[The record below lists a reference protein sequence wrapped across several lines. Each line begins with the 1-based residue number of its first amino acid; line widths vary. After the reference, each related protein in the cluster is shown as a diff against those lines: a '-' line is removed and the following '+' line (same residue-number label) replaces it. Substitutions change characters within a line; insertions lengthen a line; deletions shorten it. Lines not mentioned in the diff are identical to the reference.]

1 MKEKLIAFGCKKDN
15 EFNTLQADICRLK
28 SECKEKSKSIEK
40 SIVEIQKD
48 DKNVMSSDRVISLEE
63 KITELKRSILEF
75 KTEFSSKF
83 ERFKSKFSTYA
94 DAMETIKP
102 KDFFSQINNKFNSF
116 KGKFKTYAD
125 IVKNKPVEVLTGI
138 SSKFDVV
145 WKNYKSTAQRK
156 FNETGKYEKDL
167 LLKVNQMENL
177 QKVFLNGDFKQL
189 TDIIENFNNNLK

>member
-63 KITELKRSILEF
+63 KITELKRSILEL

-102 KDFFSQINNKFNSF
+102 KDFFTKIDTKLSRVAGKIEAENEQKIKENKALNVIVFNIPEWRNS
-116 KGKFKTYAD
+116 T
-125 IVKNKPVEVLTGI
+125 N
-138 SSKFDVV
+138 SS
-145 WKNYKSTAQRK
+145 
-156 FNETGKYEKDL
+156 L
-167 LLKVNQMENL
+167 
-177 QKVFLNGDFKQL
+177 
-189 TDIIENFNNNLK
+189 